1 MDLMATYLGAF
12 LHAILK
18 FVQRI
23 YYGKGELERLLTDSS
38 KHTILTT
45 DMAGKLILKSKVL
58 SRGRVV
64 DTMMLPRPY
73 HVENLTMQIIRLKK
87 VRQNTSTYQIFKKNL
102 SLSLKHLNGSRYAL
116 QTLNKLKNT
125 KYDNKNAK
133 HEETVYKLWHNL
145 MGDTALPARICTE
158 WSEVGFQGTNPE
170 TDFRGM
176 GYLGLFVL
184 TSFSENNFS
193 HTGDRARAILNRSR
207 GPADNPLKFYPFA
220 CAGIQITNFALELLR
235 TRKLDRWF
243 YELDTSADSVSLD
256 RNVLEI
262 FVRLYAEM
270 FEVLD
275 TCWAQGNPVNVM
287 DFGRIFDDFKAKST
301 VRLCSN

>member
-1 MDLMATYLGAF
+1 MQNMKKHCINYGITWW
-12 LHAILK
+12 AILPC
-18 FVQRI
+18 RH
-23 YYGKGELERLLTDSS
+23 E
-38 KHTILTT
+38 
-45 DMAGKLILKSKVL
+45 
-58 SRGRVV
+58 
-64 DTMMLPRPY
+64 
-73 HVENLTMQIIRLKK
+73 
-87 VRQNTSTYQIFKKNL
+87 
-102 SLSLKHLNGSRYAL
+102 YA
-116 QTLNKLKNT
+116 QS
-125 KYDNKNAK
+125 
-133 HEETVYKLWHNL
+133 
-145 MGDTALPARICTE
+145 G
-158 WSEVGFQGTNPE
+158 EVGFQGTNPE

-275 TCWAQGNPVNVM
+275 VYWAQNPINVM
-287 DFGRIFDDFKAKST
+287 DLGEYST
-301 VRLCSN
+301 ISRQNRPLDCAAADCVQSDIIPILLKIIIGWPCLIVVQMLLFIRLLSSYY